1 MAPRQRIEAEP
12 GVREPL
18 SALRQLAALYSKSPA
33 TLLGAPWTFRAL
45 HNAWWHRAR
54 LLYQAQSGQ
63 ASSSTAD
70 PGPDVRHWHRFLRS
84 QLSQDQLETVA
95 KLVFHDDG
103 VWARRQQG
111 ESGRRLQAL
120 KSNMGQQ
127 YEEMV
132 MLLLGA
138 DIPRSWNAIKNINLL
153 LKARDPIKRKSL
165 DAVLSAITA
174 AAIDR
179 HELGEKPE
187 STPPELLPVDIE
199 TAFRDLRPGE
209 EPGSASRRST
219 PAVSRSGTPASD
231 PSNYGTPPPPPSNY
245 GTPPPPPSNYGTP
258 LEHPLQ
264 HGNPA
269 RAAPPE
275 LRPRSSPLASVLAGR
290 LSSHAPRVASP
301 LARPLKRHLNPDAA
315 YQPPSKRAR
324 ATTTTTTPDAA
335 KPSVETDDEE
345 EAGNARG
352 RSNDVAP
359 DVEEL
364 GPILDDSPIA
374 RFKGKQPALP
384 EPLSALPG
392 PIPND

>member
-1 MAPRQRIEAEP
+1 MAPRQRIETEP

-18 SALRQLAALYSKSPA
+18 SALRQLASLYSKSPA

-127 YEEMV
+127 YEEMI

-153 LKARDPIKRKSL
+153 LKARDPTKRKSL
-165 DAVLSAITA
+165 DAVLSTITA

-219 PAVSRSGTPASD
+219 PAVFRSGTPASD
-231 PSNYGTPPPPPSNY
+231 PSNY

-324 ATTTTTTPDAA
+324 ATTTTATPDAA

-345 EAGNARG
+345 EAENARG

-374 RFKGKQPALP
+374 RFKGKQPALQ

>member
-1 MAPRQRIEAEP
+1 MHPRQRIETEP

-18 SALRQLAALYSKSPA
+18 SALRQLASIYSNSPA
-33 TLLGAPWTFRAL
+33 NPLEAPRTFRAL
-45 HNAWWHRAR
+45 HNAWWHHAR

-70 PGPDVRHWHRFLRS
+70 PGLDVRQWHRFLRN
-84 QLSQDQLETVA
+84 QLSQDELETVA

-103 VWARRQQG
+103 VWARGQQG

-127 YEEMV
+127 YEEML
-132 MLLLGA
+132 MLLPGA
-138 DIPRSWNAIKNINLL
+138 DIPRSWNAIKNINSL
-153 LKARDPIKRKSL
+153 LKARDPTKRKSL
-165 DAVLSAITA
+165 DAVLDAITA

-231 PSNYGTPPPPPSNY
+231 PSNYD
-245 GTPPPPPSNYGTP
+245 TPPPPPSNYGTP

-264 HGNPA
+264 HGSSA
-269 RAAPPE
+269 RAEPPE

-290 LSSHAPRVASP
+290 LSSHAPRVASA

-324 ATTTTTTPDAA
+324 ATTTTPDAA

-345 EAGNARG
+345 EAENARG

>member
-1 MAPRQRIEAEP
+1 MHPRQRIETEP

-18 SALRQLAALYSKSPA
+18 SALRQLASIYPNSPA
-33 TLLGAPWTFRAL
+33 NPLEAPRTFRAL
-45 HNAWWHRAR
+45 HNAWWHHAR

-70 PGPDVRHWHRFLRS
+70 PGLDVRQWHRFLRN
-84 QLSQDQLETVA
+84 QLSQDELETVA

-103 VWARRQQG
+103 VWARGQQG

-127 YEEMV
+127 YEEML

-138 DIPRSWNAIKNINLL
+138 DIPRSWNAIKNINSL
-153 LKARDPIKRKSL
+153 LKARDPTKRKSL
-165 DAVLSAITA
+165 DAVLDAITA

-199 TAFRDLRPGE
+199 TAFRD
-209 EPGSASRRST
+209 
-219 PAVSRSGTPASD
+219 
-231 PSNYGTPPPPPSNY
+231 
-245 GTPPPPPSNYGTP
+245 
-258 LEHPLQ
+258 
-264 HGNPA
+264 
-269 RAAPPE
+269 
-275 LRPRSSPLASVLAGR
+275 
-290 LSSHAPRVASP
+290 
-301 LARPLKRHLNPDAA
+301 AA

-324 ATTTTTTPDAA
+324 ATTTTPDAA

-345 EAGNARG
+345 EAENARG

-384 EPLSALPG
+384 EPLSAPPG